1 MRGELRKIEKPNDI
15 PLGLSMLHR
24 LASLKQVDEA
34 KMPQRL
40 NLFDQFTIFG
50 INQEVGTVRTATE
63 LGYLID
69 ELSRL
74 RSLTR
79 CLTVH
84 IVQLCRSQD
93 SGGPVDVFDCH
104 AVRTGFGRRDAVTRF
119 FDSRASDG

>member
-34 KMPQRL
+34 KMPQR
-40 NLFDQFTIFG
+40 
-50 INQEVGTVRTATE
+50 
-63 LGYLID
+63 
-69 ELSRL
+69 
-74 RSLTR
+74 
-79 CLTVH
+79 LTVH